1 MKLPKDLKE
10 REKEKL
16 KARSKQKRKKK
27 KYRLGSSRSMVHSPE
42 PKKKFYESFTPYL
55 VVIGVIFV
63 IGVVFIV
70 INFDNPDISGTTDNS
85 DPYGTD
91 ITFQTIEGTTIELSD
106 HQGQFVI
113 LYFFDLGC
121 APCAPEADVISD
133 IDDVYSNSR
142 VFIVLVTVHSWDS
155 DDGLNQ
161 FKIDHDLN
169 RPIVRDDNSG
179 TYGSHFNIAYTP
191 TTILLDED
199 GNEVNRYIG
208 HDTNHFDQIKSAIDG
223 L

>member
-1 MKLPKDLKE
+1 MKLPKELKE
-10 REKEKL
+10 KKKENL

-27 KYRLGSSRSMVHSPE
+27 KYRLGSSRSTVHAPK

-55 VVIGVIFV
+55 VVIGIVFV
-63 IGVVFIV
+63 IGVVIMV
-70 INFDNPDISGTTDNS
+70 ITFENPDVNATTDNS
-85 DPYGTD
+85 DPYGTN
-91 ITFQTIEGTTIELSD
+91 ITFQTINGNTIELSD
-106 HQGQFVI
+106 HQEQVVI
-113 LYFFDLGC
+113 LYFFDLDC
-121 APCAPEADVISD
+121 PPCGPEADVISD
-133 IDDVYSNSR
+133 IDDAYSNSR

-161 FKIDHDLN
+161 FKIDHNLN

-179 TYGSHFNIAYTP
+179 TYSSHFSITYTP

-199 GNEVNRYIG
+199 GNQVNRYIG
-208 HDTNHFDQIKSAIDG
+208 HDTNHFNQIKNAIDG

>member
-1 MKLPKDLKE
+1 MKLPKELKD
-10 REKEKL
+10 KKKQQL
-16 KARSKQKRKKK
+16 KARSKKKRKKQT
-27 KYRLGSSRSMVHSPE
+27 YRLGSSRSTVNAPE

-55 VVIGVIFV
+55 VVIGVIFM
-63 IGVVFIV
+63 VF
-70 INFDNPDISGTTDNS
+70 NFENPDVNGTTDNS
-85 DPYGTD
+85 DPYGTN
-91 ITFQTIEGTTIELSD
+91 ITFQTIDGTTIKLSD
-106 HQGQFVI
+106 HQGQVVI

-121 APCAPEADVISD
+121 APCGPEADVISD
-133 IDDVYSNSR
+133 IDDAYSNSR

-169 RPIVRDDNSG
+169 RLIARDDNSG

-208 HDTNHFDQIKSAIDG
+208 HDTDHFDQIKNAIDG

>member
-1 MKLPKDLKE
+1 MKLPKKLKE
-10 REKEKL
+10 KEKEKL
-16 KARSKQKRKKK
+16 KARSKKKRKKIT
-27 KYRLGSSRSMVHSPE
+27 YRLGSSKSTVHAPV

-63 IGVVFIV
+63 IVVIFMV
-70 INFDNPDISGTTDNS
+70 INFDNPDVTTDNS
-85 DPYGTD
+85 DTYGTN
-91 ITFQTIEGTTIELSD
+91 ITFQTIDGTTIELSD
-106 HQGQFVI
+106 HQGQVVI

-121 APCAPEADVISD
+121 TPCGPEADVISD
-133 IDDVYSNSR
+133 IDDAYSNSR

-155 DDGLNQ
+155 NDGLNQ

-179 TYGSHFNIAYTP
+179 TYGSRFNIAYTP

-199 GNEVNRYIG
+199 GNQVNRYIG
-208 HDTNHFDQIKSAIDG
+208 YDPDHFDQIKNAIDG